1 MIKLLDNGSI
11 NMNLLEISDIVDISL
26 LQSFQDN
33 FAIGMNC
40 ASVTVDRKGNP
51 VTKPS
56 SYTRFCKEFVNK
68 SKIGQQ
74 RCADSHHRMGIEA
87 ARTGRPY
94 IGQCHAGLIDF
105 AAPIIINDE
114 LLGTVL
120 GGQILSKEPPS
131 DSFRKVAQEIGAS
144 ENGLVDASKNV
155 TIAQMKN
162 INAAAEVLF
171 IVVNSLAQN
180 GYTRI
185 KLETIARQLADKFVE
200 IAATLEE
207 LATSSQSVLEQQ
219 QKLNIEISQV
229 GKFNEEINKILKSIT
244 KMATNTKI
252 LGINSSVEAAH
263 AGQAGKGFAIVA
275 REIQALSEYSK
286 DIANEIMQLT
296 GQIKISIDS
305 TINHSQV
312 TLDTTQAQ
320 SKEVEEVANTVQQIV
335 HLADEL
341 DSMMRSATNKT
352 DTLNYL

>member
-1 MIKLLDNGSI
+1 MIKLLHDGSI
-11 NMNLLEISDIVDISL
+11 DMNELEISDIVDISL

-51 VTKPS
+51 VTRPS
-56 SYTRFCKEFVNK
+56 SYTRFCNEFINK
-68 SKIGQQ
+68 SGIGKQ
-74 RCADSHHRMGIEA
+74 RCADSHNRMGIEA
-87 ARTGRPY
+87 ARTGRPF

-105 AAPIIINDE
+105 AAPIIINNE

-120 GGQILSKEPPS
+120 GGQILTKVPQA
-131 DSFRKVAQEIGAS
+131 DLFCKVAQEIHTS
-144 ENGLVDASKNV
+144 ENGLVDAANNI
-155 TIAQMKN
+155 TITQMKN

-171 IVVNSLAQN
+171 IVVNTLAQN
-180 GYTRI
+180 GFTRI
-185 KLETIARQLADKFVE
+185 KLEAVARQLADKFVE

-207 LATSSQSVLEQQ
+207 LATSAQSVTEQQ
-219 QKLNIEISQV
+219 QKLNYEISQV
-229 GKFNEEINKILKSIT
+229 GKFNDEINKILKSIT

-286 DIANEIMQLT
+286 EIANEIMQLT
-296 GQIKISIDS
+296 GQIKTSIDS
-305 TINHSQV
+305 TINHSQIA
-312 TLDTTQAQ
+312 LDTTQTQ
-320 SKEVEEVANTVQQIV
+320 SREVEEVANTVQQIV

-341 DSMMRSATNKT
+341 DNMMKSAEKKSIKFI
-352 DTLNYL
+352 